1 MDRKAKLGGSRIIKF
16 AVGEATA
23 NSVDRI
29 YNISQS
35 SSANQVNTTLIER
48 AADLTGASLSA
59 AGALVNMFEG
69 SSGCYIYDLFP
80 NQLKP
85 IVTAVYGLAGSVG
98 VADAARI
105 IPQGVDAKANQE

>member
-1 MDRKAKLGGSRIIKF
+1 VDRKAKLGGSRIIKF

-48 AADLTGASLSA
+48 AADLTGSSLST
-59 AGALVNMFEG
+59 AGALVNIIEG
-69 SSGCYIYDLFP
+69 ATGNYMYDLVP
-80 NQLKP
+80 THVKP
-85 IVTAVYGLAGSVG
+85 WITGVYGLAGGVG
-98 VADAARI
+98 VADAGKI
-105 IPQGVDAKANQE
+105 IPQAVDAKTNQE